1 MPTQV
6 QERFKIL
13 KSLAD
18 RRSYLSD
25 EFDKEVEE
33 LAKKYAE
40 KKRPIYEKRALI
52 ISGETTSF
60 DSYKPKFEETHKK
73 L

>member
-1 MPTQV
+1 M
-6 QERFKIL
+6 
-13 KSLAD
+13 
-18 RRSYLSD
+18 SD